1 MQKLLFNHRNKF
13 QLLIASIG
21 IIIGLILLL
30 ISLELYHKGKFYNE
44 SSKLLDEHTLI
55 VQKKV
60 SRAAHLGLGSPG
72 FSAAEIDELQK
83 QKFISACSPIM
94 SNQFEVIVE
103 INDPIIPAFNSN
115 IFLQAIE
122 NDLIDISSNEFKWE
136 DSNDYVP
143 VIMPRNFLMMLNTF
157 LSASQL
163 PQLSESLISNV
174 QMNLTLGP
182 KSKRSVVPA
191 RIVGFT
197 NDFSSILVPSAFL
210 KMANLKFANTKDEF
224 QSQLVIKAIDN
235 KLGLL
240 ESYLEDKG
248 YESGEDQIFISRLK
262 STIFITLICTMSLA
276 LLTLFLSVVITIQ
289 YLQMM
294 LSELTF
300 EIRLMLR
307 LGHSIQALKNIF
319 LRFFMLVFSAN
330 SLISFVCF
338 YFLNVAINNRLIRSG
353 IIINES
359 ISLWSISTLFIAFII
374 FTILVNFF
382 TFRRIKSQF
391 HS

>member
-13 QLLIASIG
+13 QLLIANVG

-122 NDLIDISSNEFKWE
+122 NDFIDISSNEFKWE

-224 QSQLVIKAIDN
+224 QSQLVIKAVDN

-382 TFRRIKSQF
+382 TVRRIKSQF

>member
-122 NDLIDISSNEFKWE
+122 NDLIDISSNEFKWD

-157 LSASQL
+157 LSASKL

-224 QSQLVIKAIDN
+224 QSQLVIKAVDN

-262 STIFITLICTMSLA
+262 STIFITLICTTSVA

-359 ISLWSISTLFIAFII
+359 ISLWSISALFIAFII

-382 TFRRIKSQF
+382 TVRRIKSQF

>member
-44 SSKLLDEHTLI
+44 SSKILDEHTLI

-122 NDLIDISSNEFKWE
+122 NDLIDISSNEFMWE

-157 LSASQL
+157 LSASKL

-182 KSKRSVVPA
+182 KSKRSVLPA

-224 QSQLVIKAIDN
+224 QSQLVIKAVDN

-262 STIFITLICTMSLA
+262 STIFITLICTTSLA

-359 ISLWSISTLFIAFII
+359 ISLWSISALFIAFII

-382 TFRRIKSQF
+382 TVRRIKSQF

>member
-44 SSKLLDEHTLI
+44 SSKILDEHTLI

-157 LSASQL
+157 LSASKL

-182 KSKRSVVPA
+182 KSKRSVLPA

-224 QSQLVIKAIDN
+224 QSQLVIKAVDN

-240 ESYLEDKG
+240 ESYLEHKG

-262 STIFITLICTMSLA
+262 STIFIILICTTSLA

-382 TFRRIKSQF
+382 TFRRIKNQF

>member
-1 MQKLLFNHRNKF
+1 MYCVILKY
-13 QLLIASIG
+13 
-21 IIIGLILLL
+21 II
-30 ISLELYHKGKFYNE
+30 
-44 SSKLLDEHTLI
+44 
-55 VQKKV
+55 
-60 SRAAHLGLGSPG
+60 
-72 FSAAEIDELQK
+72 
-83 QKFISACSPIM
+83 
-94 SNQFEVIVE
+94 EVIVE

-122 NDLIDISSNEFKWE
+122 NDLIDISSNEFKWD

-157 LSASQL
+157 LSASKL

-174 QMNLTLGP
+174 QMNFTLGP

-224 QSQLVIKAIDN
+224 QSQLVIKAVDN

-262 STIFITLICTMSLA
+262 STIFITLIW
-276 LLTLFLSVVITIQ
+276 
-289 YLQMM
+289 
-294 LSELTF
+294 
-300 EIRLMLR
+300 
-307 LGHSIQALKNIF
+307 H
-319 LRFFMLVFSAN
+319 
-330 SLISFVCF
+330 
-338 YFLNVAINNRLIRSG
+338 YF
-353 IIINES
+353 
-359 ISLWSISTLFIAFII
+359 
-374 FTILVNFF
+374 
-382 TFRRIKSQF
+382 
-391 HS
+391 

>member
-44 SSKLLDEHTLI
+44 SSKLLDKHTLI

-157 LSASQL
+157 LSASKL

-224 QSQLVIKAIDN
+224 QSQLVIKAVDN

-262 STIFITLICTMSLA
+262 STIFITLICTTSLA

-359 ISLWSISTLFIAFII
+359 ISLWSISALFIAFII

-382 TFRRIKSQF
+382 TVRRIKSQF

>member
-72 FSAAEIDELQK
+72 FSAAEIDELKK

-224 QSQLVIKAIDN
+224 QSQLVIKAVDN

-359 ISLWSISTLFIAFII
+359 ISLWSISALFIAFII

-382 TFRRIKSQF
+382 TVRRIKSQF

>member
-72 FSAAEIDELQK
+72 FSAAEIDELKK

-224 QSQLVIKAIDN
+224 QSQLVIKAVDN

-262 STIFITLICTMSLA
+262 STIFITLICTTSLA

-359 ISLWSISTLFIAFII
+359 ISLWSISALFIAFII

-382 TFRRIKSQF
+382 TVRRIKSQF

>member
-157 LSASQL
+157 LSASKL

-174 QMNLTLGP
+174 QMNLTIGP

-197 NDFSSILVPSAFL
+197 NNFSSILVPSAFL

-224 QSQLVIKAIDN
+224 QSQLVIKAVDN

-240 ESYLEDKG
+240 ESYLKDKG
-248 YESGEDQIFISRLK
+248 YESSEDQLFISRLK
-262 STIFITLICTMSLA
+262 STIFITLICTTSLA

-359 ISLWSISTLFIAFII
+359 ISLWSISALFIAFII

-382 TFRRIKSQF
+382 TVRRIKSQF

>member
-72 FSAAEIDELQK
+72 FSAGEIDELQK

-157 LSASQL
+157 LSASKL

-197 NDFSSILVPSAFL
+197 NDFSSI
-210 KMANLKFANTKDEF
+210 
-224 QSQLVIKAIDN
+224 
-235 KLGLL
+235 
-240 ESYLEDKG
+240 
-248 YESGEDQIFISRLK
+248 
-262 STIFITLICTMSLA
+262 
-276 LLTLFLSVVITIQ
+276 
-289 YLQMM
+289 
-294 LSELTF
+294 
-300 EIRLMLR
+300 
-307 LGHSIQALKNIF
+307 
-319 LRFFMLVFSAN
+319 
-330 SLISFVCF
+330 
-338 YFLNVAINNRLIRSG
+338 
-353 IIINES
+353 
-359 ISLWSISTLFIAFII
+359 
-374 FTILVNFF
+374 
-382 TFRRIKSQF
+382 
-391 HS
+391 

>member
-122 NDLIDISSNEFKWE
+122 NDFIDISSNEFKWE

-224 QSQLVIKAIDN
+224 QSQLVIKAVDN

-262 STIFITLICTMSLA
+262 STIFITLICTTSLA

-359 ISLWSISTLFIAFII
+359 ISLWSISALFIAFII

-382 TFRRIKSQF
+382 TVRRIKSQF

>member
-72 FSAAEIDELQK
+72 FSVAEIDELQK

-122 NDLIDISSNEFKWE
+122 NDFIDISSNEFKWE

-359 ISLWSISTLFIAFII
+359 ISLWSISALFIAFII

-382 TFRRIKSQF
+382 TVRRIKSQF

>member
-122 NDLIDISSNEFKWE
+122 NDVIDISSNEFKWE

-262 STIFITLICTMSLA
+262 SIIFITLICTMSLA

-359 ISLWSISTLFIAFII
+359 ISLWSISALFIAFII

-382 TFRRIKSQF
+382 TVRRIKSQF

>member
-122 NDLIDISSNEFKWE
+122 NDLIDISSNEFKWD

-157 LSASQL
+157 LSASKL

-224 QSQLVIKAIDN
+224 QSQLVIKAVDN

-240 ESYLEDKG
+240 ESYLKDKG
-248 YESGEDQIFISRLK
+248 YESSEDQLFISRLK
-262 STIFITLICTMSLA
+262 STIFITLICTTSLA

-359 ISLWSISTLFIAFII
+359 ISLWSISALFIAFII

-382 TFRRIKSQF
+382 TVRRIKSQF

>member
-44 SSKLLDEHTLI
+44 SSKILDEHTLI

-157 LSASQL
+157 LSASKL

-182 KSKRSVVPA
+182 KSKRSVLPA

-224 QSQLVIKAIDN
+224 QSQLVIKAVDN

-240 ESYLEDKG
+240 ESYLEHKG

-262 STIFITLICTMSLA
+262 STIFIILICTTSLA

-382 TFRRIKSQF
+382 TVRRIKSQF

>member
-72 FSAAEIDELQK
+72 FSAAEIDELKK

-359 ISLWSISTLFIAFII
+359 ISLWSISALFIAFII

-382 TFRRIKSQF
+382 TVRRIKSQF

>member
-1 MQKLLFNHRNKF
+1 MQKLLFNHRNKL

-44 SSKLLDEHTLI
+44 SSKILDEHTLI

-83 QKFISACSPIM
+83 QKFISACSPIK

-122 NDLIDISSNEFKWE
+122 NDFIDISSNEFKWE

-262 STIFITLICTMSLA
+262 STIFIILICTTSLA

-359 ISLWSISTLFIAFII
+359 ISLWSISALFIAFII

-382 TFRRIKSQF
+382 TVRRIKSQF

>member
-44 SSKLLDEHTLI
+44 SSKILDEHTLI

-122 NDLIDISSNEFKWE
+122 NDFIDISSNEFKWE

-157 LSASQL
+157 LSASKL

-224 QSQLVIKAIDN
+224 QSQLVIKAVDN

-262 STIFITLICTMSLA
+262 STIFITLICTTSLA

-359 ISLWSISTLFIAFII
+359 ISLWSISALFIAFII

-382 TFRRIKSQF
+382 TVRRIKSQF

>member
-1 MQKLLFNHRNKF
+1 MQKLLFTHRNKF
-13 QLLIASIG
+13 QLSIASIG

-44 SSKLLDEHTLI
+44 SSKILDEHTLI

-182 KSKRSVVPA
+182 KSKRSVLPA

-224 QSQLVIKAIDN
+224 QSQLVIKAVDN

-240 ESYLEDKG
+240 ESYLKDKG
-248 YESGEDQIFISRLK
+248 YESSEDQLFISRLK
-262 STIFITLICTMSLA
+262 STIFITLICTTSLA

-382 TFRRIKSQF
+382 TVRRIKSQF

>member
-44 SSKLLDEHTLI
+44 SSKILDEHTLI

-157 LSASQL
+157 LSASKL

-224 QSQLVIKAIDN
+224 QSQLVIKAVDN

-262 STIFITLICTMSLA
+262 STIFITLICTTSLA

-359 ISLWSISTLFIAFII
+359 ISLWSISALFIAFII

-382 TFRRIKSQF
+382 TVRRIKSQF

>member
-21 IIIGLILLL
+21 IIIGLIMLL
-30 ISLELYHKGKFYNE
+30 ISIELYHKGKFYNE
-44 SSKLLDEHTLI
+44 SSKLLDKHTLI

-60 SRAAHLGLGSPG
+60 RRAAHLGLGSPG

-122 NDLIDISSNEFKWE
+122 NDLIDISSNEFKWD

-157 LSASQL
+157 LSASKL

-197 NDFSSILVPSAFL
+197 NNFSSILVPSAFL

-224 QSQLVIKAIDN
+224 QSQLVIKAVDN

-240 ESYLEDKG
+240 ESYLKDKG
-248 YESGEDQIFISRLK
+248 YESSEDQLFISRLK
-262 STIFITLICTMSLA
+262 STIFITLICTTSLA

-359 ISLWSISTLFIAFII
+359 ISLWSISALFIAFII

-382 TFRRIKSQF
+382 TVRRIKSQF

>member
-44 SSKLLDEHTLI
+44 SSKLLDKHTLI

-72 FSAAEIDELQK
+72 FSAAEIDELKK

-157 LSASQL
+157 LSASKL

-262 STIFITLICTMSLA
+262 STIFITLICTTSLA

-359 ISLWSISTLFIAFII
+359 ISLWSISALFIAFII

-382 TFRRIKSQF
+382 TVRRIKSQF

>member
-122 NDLIDISSNEFKWE
+122 NDFIDISSNEFKWE

-157 LSASQL
+157 LSASKL

-224 QSQLVIKAIDN
+224 QSQLVIKAVDN

-262 STIFITLICTMSLA
+262 STIFITLICTTSLA

-359 ISLWSISTLFIAFII
+359 ISLWSISALFIAFII

-382 TFRRIKSQF
+382 TVRRIKSQF

>member
-21 IIIGLILLL
+21 IIIGLIMLL
-30 ISLELYHKGKFYNE
+30 ISIELYHKGKFYNE
-44 SSKLLDEHTLI
+44 SSKLLDKHTLI

-60 SRAAHLGLGSPG
+60 RRAAHLGLGSPG

-157 LSASQL
+157 LSASKL

-224 QSQLVIKAIDN
+224 QSQLVIKAVDN

-262 STIFITLICTMSLA
+262 STIFITLICTTSLA

-359 ISLWSISTLFIAFII
+359 ISLWSISALFIAFII

-382 TFRRIKSQF
+382 TVRRIKSQF

>member
-21 IIIGLILLL
+21 IIIGLIMLL
-30 ISLELYHKGKFYNE
+30 ISIELYHKGKFYNE

-122 NDLIDISSNEFKWE
+122 NDLIDISSNEFKWD

-157 LSASQL
+157 LSASKL

-224 QSQLVIKAIDN
+224 QSQLVIKAVDN

-262 STIFITLICTMSLA
+262 STIFITLICTTSLA

-338 YFLNVAINNRLIRSG
+338 YLLNVAINMG
-353 IIINES
+353 
-359 ISLWSISTLFIAFII
+359 
-374 FTILVNFF
+374 
-382 TFRRIKSQF
+382 
-391 HS
+391 

>member
-1 MQKLLFNHRNKF
+1 MQKLLFNHRNKL

-21 IIIGLILLL
+21 IIIGLIMLL

-157 LSASQL
+157 LSASKL

-191 RIVGFT
+191 RVVGFT

-224 QSQLVIKAIDN
+224 QSQLVIKAVDN

-262 STIFITLICTMSLA
+262 STIFITLICTTSLA

-359 ISLWSISTLFIAFII
+359 ISLWSISALFIAFII

-382 TFRRIKSQF
+382 TVRRIKSQF

>member
-72 FSAAEIDELQK
+72 FSAAEIDELKK

-122 NDLIDISSNEFKWE
+122 NDFIDISSNEFKWE

-157 LSASQL
+157 LSASKL

-224 QSQLVIKAIDN
+224 QSQLVIKAVDN

-262 STIFITLICTMSLA
+262 STIFITLICTTSLA

-359 ISLWSISTLFIAFII
+359 ISLWSISALFIAFII

-382 TFRRIKSQF
+382 TVRRIKSQF

>member
-60 SRAAHLGLGSPG
+60 RRAAHLGLGSPG

-157 LSASQL
+157 LSASKL

-224 QSQLVIKAIDN
+224 QSQLVIKAVDN

-262 STIFITLICTMSLA
+262 STIFITLICTTSLA

-359 ISLWSISTLFIAFII
+359 ISLWSISALFIAFII

-382 TFRRIKSQF
+382 TVRRIKSQF

>member
-157 LSASQL
+157 LSASKL

-174 QMNLTLGP
+174 QMNLTIGP

-224 QSQLVIKAIDN
+224 QSQLVIKAVDN

-262 STIFITLICTMSLA
+262 STIFITLICTTSLA

-319 LRFFMLVFSAN
+319 LRFFMLVFSVN

-359 ISLWSISTLFIAFII
+359 ISLWSISALFIAFII

-382 TFRRIKSQF
+382 TVRRIKSQF

>member
-157 LSASQL
+157 LSASKL

-224 QSQLVIKAIDN
+224 QSQLVIKAVDN

-262 STIFITLICTMSLA
+262 STIFITLICTTSLA

-359 ISLWSISTLFIAFII
+359 ISLWSISALFIAFII

-382 TFRRIKSQF
+382 TVRRIKSQF

>member
-1 MQKLLFNHRNKF
+1 MQKLLFNNRNKL

-21 IIIGLILLL
+21 IIIGLIMLL

-122 NDLIDISSNEFKWE
+122 NDLIDISSNEFKWK

-157 LSASQL
+157 LSASKL

-191 RIVGFT
+191 RVVGFT

-224 QSQLVIKAIDN
+224 QSQLVIKAVDN

-262 STIFITLICTMSLA
+262 STIFITLICTTSLA

-359 ISLWSISTLFIAFII
+359 ISLWSISALFIAFII

-382 TFRRIKSQF
+382 TVRRIKSQF

>member
-21 IIIGLILLL
+21 IIIGLIMLL

-157 LSASQL
+157 LSASKL

-224 QSQLVIKAIDN
+224 QSQLVIKAVDN

-262 STIFITLICTMSLA
+262 STIFITLICTTSLA
-276 LLTLFLSVVITIQ
+276 LLTLFLSLVITIQ

-359 ISLWSISTLFIAFII
+359 ISLWSISALFIAFII

-382 TFRRIKSQF
+382 TVRRIKSQF

>member
-21 IIIGLILLL
+21 IIIGLIMLL
-30 ISLELYHKGKFYNE
+30 ISIELYHKGKFYNE
-44 SSKLLDEHTLI
+44 SSKLLDKHTLI

-60 SRAAHLGLGSPG
+60 RRAAHLGLGSPG

-157 LSASQL
+157 LSASKL

-174 QMNLTLGP
+174 QMNFTLGP

-224 QSQLVIKAIDN
+224 QSQLVIKAVDN

-240 ESYLEDKG
+240 ESYLEDRG

-262 STIFITLICTMSLA
+262 STIFITLICTTSLA

>member
-1 MQKLLFNHRNKF
+1 MQKLLFNHRNKL

-21 IIIGLILLL
+21 IIIGLIMLL
-30 ISLELYHKGKFYNE
+30 ISIELYHKGKFYNE
-44 SSKLLDEHTLI
+44 SSKLLDKHTLI

-60 SRAAHLGLGSPG
+60 RRAAHLGLGSPG

-157 LSASQL
+157 LSASKL

-224 QSQLVIKAIDN
+224 QSQLVIKAVDN

-240 ESYLEDKG
+240 ESYLEDRG

-262 STIFITLICTMSLA
+262 STIFITLICTTSLA

-319 LRFFMLVFSAN
+319 LRFFMLVFFAN

-353 IIINES
+353 IITNES
-359 ISLWSISTLFIAFII
+359 ISLWSISALFIAFII

-382 TFRRIKSQF
+382 TVRRIKSQF

>member
-44 SSKLLDEHTLI
+44 SSKLLDKHTLI

-60 SRAAHLGLGSPG
+60 RRAAHLGLGSPG

-157 LSASQL
+157 LSASKL

-224 QSQLVIKAIDN
+224 QSQLVIKAVDN

-262 STIFITLICTMSLA
+262 STIFITLICTTSLA

-359 ISLWSISTLFIAFII
+359 ISLWSISALFIAFII

-382 TFRRIKSQF
+382 TVRRIKSQF

>member
-122 NDLIDISSNEFKWE
+122 NDVIDISSNEFKWE

-157 LSASQL
+157 LSASKL

-224 QSQLVIKAIDN
+224 QSQLVIKAVDN

-262 STIFITLICTMSLA
+262 STIFITLICTTSLA

-359 ISLWSISTLFIAFII
+359 ISLWSISALFIAFII

-382 TFRRIKSQF
+382 TVRRIKSQF